1 MLVIEKNVP
10 MRGDNRGGKHST
22 KRFELIDVVSKLEVG
37 DSVFVPVDYFKQ
49 VTVRAR
55 VSEIP
60 FVPPRTFICE
70 TSKEGVR
77 VFRLEDASQNGE

>member
-10 MRGDNRGGKHST
+10 MRGDNRSGQRSM
-22 KRFELIDVVSKLEVG
+22 KRFELIDAVSKLEAG
-37 DSVFVPVDYFKQ
+37 DSVFVPISYFKQ

-60 FVPPRTFICE
+60 FNPPRRFVCE
-70 TSKEGVR
+70 SSPEGVR
-77 VFRLEDASQNGE
+77 VFRLEDGSQNDN